1 MNTISVQLPTTGEVL
16 ATDKRFS
23 TLLTALGTAFP
34 DAAPLPAPFTVFAP
48 TNSAFAKIEPEA
60 LTELLADT
68 DALIAVLLR
77 HVVVGQAVRI
87 PAGDSS
93 LESVGGDRIDIN
105 RDINDIFS
113 ENVLISTSSG
123 SAKVVQFD
131 ILTSDGVIHAIDT
144 VI

>member
-1 MNTISVQLPTTGEVL
+1 M
-16 ATDKRFS
+16 
-23 TLLTALGTAFP
+23 
-34 DAAPLPAPFTVFAP
+34 FAP
-48 TNSAFAKIEPEA
+48 TNSAFAKLKPET
-60 LTELLADT
+60 LSGLLADT
-68 DALIAVLLR
+68 DALIPVLLR
-77 HVVVGQAVRI
+77 HVVTGQAVRI

-93 LESVGGDRIDIN
+93 LESVGGDRIDIK

-113 ENVLISTSSG
+113 ENVLVSTSSG

>member
-16 ATDKRFS
+16 ATDERFS

-34 DAAPLPAPFTVFAP
+34 DATPLPAPFTVFAP
-48 TNSAFAKIEPEA
+48 TNSAFEKIEPEA

-77 HVVVGQAVRI
+77 HVVVGQA
-87 PAGDSS
+87 AGDSS
-93 LESVGGDRIDIN
+93 IESVGGDRIDIN